1 MVITLGQ
8 PLYTEIMAINL
19 QNEVKRNK
27 SFATSPSSL
36 IGIATDTSRSSHL
49 SPIELEIIH
58 IFVQTAQV
66 LGLPKSVGEIYGLLY
81 CSLEPLNFY
90 EIMHRLKISK
100 GSTSQSLRFLRNIR
114 AVKTTYVAGERKD
127 HFVAELR
134 LRNLSAGFLR
144 ERIMP
149 HLENG
154 EERLTNLQQILD
166 HSPPEERKI
175 LKERMSY
182 LFTWNKKARGLL
194 PWVLKFIDT

>member
-1 MVITLGQ
+1 
-8 PLYTEIMAINL
+8 MAVDL
-19 QNEVKRNK
+19 QNRLERGK
-27 SFATSPSSL
+27 SS
-36 IGIATDTSRSSHL
+36 TSRSSL
-49 SPIELEIIH
+49 AEASSDGSTYSSLNSFELEIIH

-66 LGLPKSVGEIYGLLY
+66 LGLPKSVGEIFGLLY
-81 CSLEPLNFY
+81 CSLEPLTFD
-90 EIMHRLKISK
+90 EIMLRLKISK
-100 GSTSQSLRFLRNIR
+100 GSTSQGLRFLRNIR
-114 AVKTTYVAGERKD
+114 AVKTTYMAGDRKD

-154 EERLTNLQQILD
+154 EERLNNLQQILD
-166 HSPPEERKI
+166 HSPPEKRKI

>member
-1 MVITLGQ
+1 
-8 PLYTEIMAINL
+8 MAINL
-19 QNEVKRNK
+19 QKGVKRNK
-27 SFATSPSSL
+27 SLATSSPSLTGTS
-36 IGIATDTSRSSHL
+36 ADASRSSHL
-49 SPIELEIIH
+49 SPFELEIIH

-81 CSLEPLNFY
+81 CSLEPLTFD

-114 AVKTTYVAGERKD
+114 AVNTTYVAGERKD

-149 HLENG
+149 HLDNG
-154 EERLTNLQQILD
+154 VERLTNLRQILD
-166 HSPPEERKI
+166 HSPSEKRQILEER
-175 LKERMSY
+175 MNY